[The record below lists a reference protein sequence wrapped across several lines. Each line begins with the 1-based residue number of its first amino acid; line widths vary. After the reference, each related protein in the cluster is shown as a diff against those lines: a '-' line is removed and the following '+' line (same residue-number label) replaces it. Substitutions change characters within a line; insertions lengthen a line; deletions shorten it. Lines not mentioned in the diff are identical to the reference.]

1 MHIRT
6 ALMMTAV
13 CCAMAVAPGAALA
26 DDSDAG
32 AANGVSTATDS
43 DQSGGIE
50 TVTVTARQYSESIQT
65 APVSVTA
72 LNADMIA
79 QLFVHNL
86 ADIDHQA
93 PNFTIEGVG
102 AIHRN
107 AAVIYSRGV
116 GYSGVDMGQ
125 DPSVGVSIN
134 GIYEPS
140 NIGMLTNT
148 FDVDNIQILRGPQG
162 TLFGKNTVGGVINI
176 TTKLPGDQLD
186 FQAMA
191 RFGSFGRADFSL
203 GGDVPI
209 TDTLSMRLTYQSQFS
224 YGPYTNAYTGPMG
237 LTLPLPANAPPVRKH
252 EGGDNI
258 KTVRGTIV
266 WKPTADFEAD
276 LVGSYAKDRSSSV
289 GGQNGSIPLSWA
301 LAHPA
306 QSHGYYDFLGSFF
319 GYPGFDFRTPGLAY
333 PLGPNP
339 VSIVHRNFPSGDFQ
353 DTTNLSL
360 NMRYHADSFDVVSVT
375 GYVRDGNLSYSDY
388 DDTELNFFQSTFG
401 LDNNQWSQEVRVESN
416 ESDSPLKWV
425 VGALYIDKTW
435 HGEQLFYSSFASL
448 NGYLDYAKQNDT
460 SYAIF
465 GQADYNITPDL
476 QVTAG
481 IRYTDE
487 RKDVTRVNSHSTLAA
502 PAACDPSFLNPASP
516 NYALSPATAAAGMAC
531 TFHFSKSWSNATYH
545 AGVNYKIDDDKMVY
559 ASWSTGFV
567 AGGFNTRVDSA
578 YLTGLAYSPE
588 TAVAW
593 EIGLKSD
600 WLDHHLRVN
609 AAAFLNKYANLQVGA
624 FIPGGGLQQA
634 IVNNAFERAQGAEVE
649 VTALPIDHLNLTAS
663 IGLLDANYTSFVS
676 NVFGFGTNNY
686 AFLRPTRTPKWTM
699 RFGGSYDFSLG
710 DYGTLTP
717 GMSVEYE
724 SSHYTDLTNNPVGF
738 QKAYALFDASL
749 TYVDPSDRWQVAL
762 WGKNINDAHYRLSAV
777 PSSGYFTQLYFG
789 NPATYG
795 VDLSLKL

>member
-1 MHIRT
+1 MHIRS

-13 CCAMAVAPGAALA
+13 CCAVSAAPGMAFA
-26 DDSDAG
+26 DDSSVANIDTVT
-32 AANGVSTATDS
+32 AAAA
-43 DQSGGIE
+43 DQGGGGIE

-72 LNADMIA
+72 LDADMIA
-79 QLFVHNL
+79 KLFVQNL

-125 DPSVGVSIN
+125 DPAVGVSIN

-140 NIGMLTNT
+140 NIGMLSNT

-162 TLFGKNTVGGVINI
+162 TLFGKNTVGGVVNI

-186 FQAMA
+186 FQAMT
-191 RFGSFGRADFSL
+191 RFGSFGRFDYSL

-209 TDTLSMRLTYQSQFS
+209 TDTLSMRLSFQSQYS
-224 YGPYTNAYTGPMG
+224 YGPYNNAYTGPMG
-237 LTLPLPANAPPVRKH
+237 LTLALPANAPPVRTH

-258 KTVRGTIV
+258 KTGRGTIV

-276 LVGSYAKDRSSSV
+276 LVASYSKDRSSAV
-289 GGQNGSIPLSWA
+289 GGQNGSIPHADITSNGYWDY
-301 LAHPA
+301 LATFYGH
-306 QSHGYYDFLGSFF
+306 
-319 GYPGFDFRTPGLAY
+319 PGFDYRTPGQPY

-339 VSIVHRNFPSGDFQ
+339 TSVVYRNFPSGDFQ

-360 NMRYHADSFDVVSVT
+360 NMRYHAGMFDVVSVT

-388 DDTELNFFQSTFG
+388 DDTELNFFQSIFG
-401 LDNNQWSQEVRVESN
+401 LDNRQWSQEFRLESN

-425 VGALYIDKTW
+425 VGALYIGKVW
-435 HGEQLFYSSFASL
+435 HGQQLFYSAFPTL
-448 NGYLDYAKQNDT
+448 NDYIDYAKQNDD
-460 SYAIF
+460 SWAVF
-465 GQADYNITPDL
+465 GQVDYNILTNL
-476 QVTAG
+476 QLTAG
-481 IRYTDE
+481 VRYTDE
-487 RKDVTRVNSHSTLAA
+487 RKDVTRVDSHLASA
-502 PAACDPSFLNPASP
+502 VVPCDPSFLNPVSP
-516 NYALSPATAAAGMAC
+516 NYGLSPATAGAPGMAC

-545 AGVNYKIDDDKMVY
+545 VGLNYQIDEDKMVY

-578 YLTGLAYSPE
+578 YLTGLAYNPE

-600 WLDHHLRVN
+600 WYDHHLRIN
-609 AAAFLNKYANLQVGA
+609 AAAFLNKYSNLQVGA

-634 IVNNAFERAQGAEVE
+634 IVNNAYERAQGLELE

-663 IGLLDANYTSFVS
+663 VGLLDANYTSFTS
-676 NVFGFGTNNY
+676 NVFGSGTFDY
-686 AFLRPTRTPKWTM
+686 SFLRPTRTPKWTM

-717 GMSVEYE
+717 AMSLEYE
-724 SSHYTDLTNNPVGF
+724 TSHYTDLTNNPVGF
-738 QKAYALFDASL
+738 QKAYALFDANL
-749 TYVDPSDRWQVAL
+749 TYVDPSNRWQVAL
-762 WGKNINDAHYRLSAV
+762 WGKNINNAKYRLSAV

-795 VDLSLKL
+795 IDLSLKI